1 MRRNEPMTAQ
11 KFRTL
16 LMRLVMLLFVWGLAV
31 HFISR
36 TVVTYS
42 QYRTVSRELA
52 QVSAEY
58 DRMFHDYSEQLW
70 EGDRLE
76 NDKEYQRQILKNSYY
91 YYEANERPM
100 IIVDE

>member
-1 MRRNEPMTAQ
+1 MTRREAMTPK

-16 LMRLVMLLFVWGLAV
+16 LVRLALLLIVWGLV
-31 HFISR
+31 IHFISR

-42 QYRTVSRELA
+42 QYRAVSRELA

>member
-1 MRRNEPMTAQ
+1 MTAQ

-16 LMRLVMLLFVWGLAV
+16 LVRLAWLLIIWGLVV

-42 QYRTVSRELA
+42 QYRVVSRELA

-58 DRMFHDYSEQLW
+58 DRMFHAYSEQLW

-76 NDKEYQRQILKNSYY
+76 NDREYQRQLLKNSYY